1 MTNEEKDMRKRE
13 ELRNGEKNEDGVRR
27 EESCST
33 RSEGRMIG
41 RRVEE
46 KSLVLQNKTIA
57 VTPTD

>member
-1 MTNEEKDMRKRE
+1 MRKRE

-33 RSEGRMIG
+33 KSEGRMIG
-41 RRVEE
+41 RRVVE

>member
-1 MTNEEKDMRKRE
+1 MRKRE
-13 ELRNGEKNEDGVRR
+13 ELRNGDKNEDGVRR
-27 EESCST
+27 EESSST

-41 RRVEE
+41 RRVEK